1 MCVSIYK
8 TIEKGIEKRNKISS
22 QILGKS
28 RKRFII
34 FCSGVIRAGLGSI
47 VINVSDCLDVVTMD
61 IVKKIHHLHANVT
74 LAIGLVRYA
83 IVQNAETVNLRNMID
98 YTIYNIRKK

>member
-34 FCSGVIRAGLGSI
+34 FCSGVIRAGLEYI

-61 IVKKIHHLHANVT
+61 IVKRIHHLHANAT
-74 LAIGLVRYA
+74 LVIGLVRYA
-83 IVQNAETVNLRNMID
+83 IVQNAASVNLKNLI
-98 YTIYNIRKK
+98 N